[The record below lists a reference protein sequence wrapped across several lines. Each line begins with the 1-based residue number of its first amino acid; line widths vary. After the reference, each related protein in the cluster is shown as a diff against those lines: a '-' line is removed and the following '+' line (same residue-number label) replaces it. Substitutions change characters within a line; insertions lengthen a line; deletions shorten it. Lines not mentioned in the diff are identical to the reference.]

1 MNPGRNATAGEITE
15 QRSIG
20 AMARLAVPAMLFVFA
35 GFYALLLGKLDY
47 PQSWYDHQRVM
58 QLAGITLSVIFL
70 PFLSVRIA
78 PTLFRA
84 LVCICG
90 VLLVVM
96 FVHGAH
102 GRPVVIE
109 SLTLALLVIA
119 ALWWSDLIRTFDLG
133 DALLLAAQVS
143 IAWYT
148 AISMFWLVVSVSNG
162 MLPDPFMF
170 FDGFVNP
177 RLFGAWVTLSWP
189 LLLLQPRTFRG
200 DGLAR
205 LWLLPALLLTLAA
218 FWWSLALFSGTRA
231 AWLAALVLLGLTAA
245 LGGPAGR
252 RIALRGV
259 LVIAAGCLL
268 HQLLFVHWPAAS
280 TGIGAANALD
290 RLREGASLSQR
301 DVIWGAAW
309 RGIVE
314 QPWFGAGPMMFSATG
329 TGVASSTHN
338 VTLQLAYEWG
348 VPFALLVIAAT
359 VRVLWRQFERCRSD
373 ADPTRLVLWMC
384 VVGGLIEAQLDG
396 LLVAPHSQL
405 MFAVLCAW
413 LMSLDPPVKA
423 TLSGWRAR
431 AWSGVRFLPL
441 LMALALWLAVRP
453 ELSRLEAW
461 ELESLQKTRIGYFQP
476 RFWLQ
481 GVIFPEP

>member
-15 QRSIG
+15 QRSIV

-35 GFYALLLGKLDY
+35 GFNALLLCKLDY

-58 QLAGITLSVIFL
+58 QLACITLSLVFL
-70 PFLSVRIA
+70 PFLSERIA
-78 PTLFRA
+78 PSLFRA
-84 LVCICG
+84 LACICG
-90 VLLVVM
+90 VLLVVI

-119 ALWWSDLIRTFDLG
+119 ALWWSDLIRTIDLG

-148 AISMFWLVVSVSNG
+148 ARSIFWLVVSVSNG
-162 MLPDPFMF
+162 MLPDPFVF

-189 LLLLQPRTFRG
+189 LLLLRPRAFRG
-200 DGLAR
+200 DGLVRA
-205 LWLLPALLLTLAA
+205 WLLPSLLLALGAV
-218 FWWSLALFSGTRA
+218 WWSLALFSGTRA
-231 AWLAALVLLGLTAA
+231 AWLAAVAVVGLTAA

-259 LVIAAGCLL
+259 LVIAAGYVL

-280 TGIGAANALD
+280 TGLEAMSSLD

-301 DVIWGAAW
+301 DVLWWRAW
-309 RGIVE
+309 QGIVE
-314 QPWFGAGPMMFSATG
+314 HPWFGAGPMMFSATG

-359 VRVLWRQFERCRSD
+359 ARALWLQFERCRTD
-373 ADPTRLVLWMC
+373 MDPTRLVLCMC
-384 VVGGLIEAQLDG
+384 VVGALVEAQLDG

-413 LMSLDPPVKA
+413 LMSLDPPV
-423 TLSGWRAR
+423 TTPLSDWRAR
-431 AWSGVRFLPL
+431 AWQGVRFLPL
-441 LMALALWLAVRP
+441 LMALVLWWAVWP

-461 ELESLQKTRIGYFQP
+461 ELESLQKTGIGYFQP

-481 GVIFPEP
+481 GVIVSAP